1 MEKYLSKY
9 TDSIIT
15 INDEDYNFAKKKMKS
30 QVYKVHG
37 IGISREKFDI
47 KMTANEK
54 KKLRKEINITSK
66 DFVMIFPGE
75 INNNKIKY
83 CF

>member
-1 MEKYLSKY
+1 
-9 TDSIIT
+9 
-15 INDEDYNFAKKKMKS
+15 
-30 QVYKVHG
+30 
-37 IGISREKFDI
+37 
-47 KMTANEK
+47 MTANEK